1 MMKFLT
7 DVNASGAVAA
17 WLTKAGF
24 DVAQVSA
31 VDTCMTDEEI
41 LRWANREQRV
51 IVTTD
56 KDFEEMVWRE
66 GKRHCGLLRIENLPR
81 YQRQSLLEY
90 VLAHHSGELEAGAVV
105 IALETKI
112 RVRWS
117 HDR

>member
-41 LRWANREQRV
+41 LRWANRKQRV